1 MCLAMRHSRHI
12 SNFLAKVSLALWPP
26 EIGDLKDKLR
36 RNMMTYTEEGNVS
49 SVKSKFTLHP
59 DYKNFNPGISKLD
72 FKSLSLVYNIFGCFG
87 MLIPLFSCSFMFVM
101 SCWLATFGVVQDQL
115 FLLDG
120 TTTTAQVTKCRIEK
134 SKNVS
139 NPNVD
144 YIYVVNG
151 QIYTDHYNS
160 LANQKTCEEYPE
172 GTSLQILY
180 LSADPTNSRI
190 IEPGTQKAQAETG
203 FVYGVMVFMALF
215 CLHFVVWSGRSI
227 WRYLRAKRIYQRLL
241 TNSILLEGEITSIRG
256 EERAKSSGCYIV
268 MVRYQF
274 ESAHGKRL
282 KGYSEALRNDLKGVA
297 LPPVGTP
304 VTVLY
309 ADDGAHTVL

>member
-1 MCLAMRHSRHI
+1 M
-12 SNFLAKVSLALWPP
+12 V
-26 EIGDLKDKLR
+26 
-36 RNMMTYTEEGNVS
+36 TYTEEGNVS
-49 SVKSKFTLHP
+49 SVKSKFTLYP

-72 FKSLSLVYNIFGCFG
+72 FKSLSLVYNIFGCLG
-87 MLIPLFSCSFMFVM
+87 MMIPLLSCSFMFVM
-101 SCWLATFGVVQDQL
+101 SCWISTFGVVQDQL

-120 TTTTAQVTKCRIEK
+120 TMTTAQVTACRIEK
-134 SKNVS
+134 GKNGS

-144 YIYVVNG
+144 YTYVVNG
-151 QIYTDHYNS
+151 QIYTDHHNS

-190 IEPGTQKAQAETG
+190 IEPGTQKSQAETG
-203 FVYGVMVFMALF
+203 FVYGVTVFMALF
-215 CLHFVVWSGRSI
+215 CLYFVVWSGRSI

-241 TNSILLEGEITSIRG
+241 TNSILLEGDITSIRG
-256 EERAKSSGCYIV
+256 EERAKGSGLYIV

-274 ESAHGKRL
+274 ESPHGKRL

-297 LPPVGTP
+297 LPLVGTP

-309 ADDGAHTVL
+309 ADDSAHTVL